1 MGRIKTLQTDAS
13 MFSTKRYRKLI
24 EENNNNNN
32 NINNQVNNNNSNLIR
47 MKLSQDYIAYCCGQC
62 GHHQKFDVQVNYS
75 LKKKKKSIY
84 LFIISHYIYI
94 RQFLNFFDGTF
105 QTVRI
110 ENSGRSPTPI
120 RRLTSR
126 WIATFNHKSQRVNQ
140 QKKMQLRDIR

>member
-75 LKKKKKSIY
+75 FKKKTNLFTY
-84 LFIISHYIYI
+84 LLLAI
-94 RQFLNFFDGTF
+94 TF
-105 QTVRI
+105 TFG
-110 ENSGRSPTPI
+110 NSS
-120 RRLTSR
+120 TSLMEH
-126 WIATFNHKSQRVNQ
+126 FK
-140 QKKMQLRDIR
+140 L